1 MFEEDSSLTFK
12 VWIIKESS
20 SIIIQTK
27 KMKPVGFPE
36 MSTTNHFK
44 SCVTTRKT
52 EGFIQEL
59 IRFELRFEGPV
70 TYVKYFRSA
79 QNEKRQVRMWE
90 KYSPTREGYWP
101 QLPVLHCFSWNP
113 RDVRDKHTETYNKVQ
128 FLNNKDLPICSSLVI
143 HSFIHSL
150 VFSLRGRAGRNQSP
164 VMWPVW
170 LWHTASCAS
179 SWG

>member
-1 MFEEDSSLTFK
+1 
-12 VWIIKESS
+12 
-20 SIIIQTK
+20 
-27 KMKPVGFPE
+27 

-101 QLPVLHCFSWNP
+101 QLPVLHCFS
-113 RDVRDKHTETYNKVQ
+113 
-128 FLNNKDLPICSSLVI
+128 
-143 HSFIHSL
+143 
-150 VFSLRGRAGRNQSP
+150 
-164 VMWPVW
+164 
-170 LWHTASCAS
+170 
-179 SWG
+179 